1 MIALFCLFLALFAS
15 PFKSKSRL
23 EAENAVLRHQ
33 LIILQR
39 KVRGA
44 SVAPIL
50 SGHPARLHRH
60 RAKTSSHDSPV
71 PAQISTS
78 LRKAGDLRT
87 PVVHRHGGNSLR

>member
-50 SGHPARLHRH
+50 SGHPALGRIASEPVVGGLHRH
-60 RAKTSSHDSPV
+60 YCR
-71 PAQISTS
+71 I
-78 LRKAGDLRT
+78 
-87 PVVHRHGGNSLR
+87 